1 MLSLRSSGKI
11 LGPTSLTQLAHD
23 HDLSP
28 PVSVRELIDR
38 LGIRG
43 APEINFQ
50 FGVHNLDAWSENNKA
65 NFQDGVPDPF
75 TFKDTFG
82 TAEVL
87 NELLNPLWGH
97 PVLTTAFYAFYHYF
111 LMGKANGGLATGF
124 CSALSSLVADK
135 FWKGDTDAITL
146 DKGSVHKFLTGL
158 QGKMLSRESLITFH
172 DQGREGA
179 ARIEK
184 SFREVETTFLRGG
197 GRQSAPLIF
206 FLPSGAIWNDGYFD
220 KLGESHCVLPYAL
233 KYPAGHSGPQL
244 TPDGSTTVTDLH
256 GVEMLVWDCNFTAD
270 KDCKIVFKDN
280 GGEPSYTYSKKSGL
294 NSQNGFTLGM
304 MTNGKYLLSD
314 HDMPFS
320 GPEGLKR
327 FIIDFLLSPADLQIT
342 DPNGRRTGNFGGL
355 IHAEIPD
362 SHPCF
367 LAKGAYLLPL
377 DAPLERR
384 IEGTGVGQYTFNS
397 IIPDSGSLVL
407 QDVKTAPGQV
417 DELSVNLDQTKL
429 RFRPAAEKTFNLTLS
444 RLNADEVRA
453 ITLHG
458 VGGHPAAEV
467 DISTT
472 RELNSVEVNNRGAAR
487 AIDVR
492 GHVLNRQTNQV
503 QNKVLGSLNVPSQAK
518 LKLQVNDWN
527 TVSANLTTFSN
538 G

>member
-23 HDLSP
+23 HQLSP
-28 PVSVRELIDR
+28 PVSLRELLDR
-38 LGIRG
+38 LGING
-43 APEINFQ
+43 SPEISFK
-50 FGVHNLDAWSENNKA
+50 FGVHNLPAFDGVKA
-65 NFQDGVPDPF
+65 NFTDGVPDTD
-75 TFKDTFG
+75 TFRETFG
-82 TAEVL
+82 TAEIVS
-87 NELLNPLWGH
+87 ELVPVWGH
-97 PVLTTAFYAFYHYF
+97 PVLTLAFYGFYHYY
-111 LMGKANGGLATGF
+111 LKGEANGGLATGF

-135 FWKGDTDAITL
+135 FWRGDMDAVTIS
-146 DKGSVHKFLTGL
+146 KASVHKFITAL
-158 QGKMLSRESLITFH
+158 QGKMLSRESLIAFH

-179 ARIEK
+179 DRIER
-184 SFREVETTFLRGG
+184 SFREVETIFLRGC
-197 GRQSAPLIF
+197 GRENAPLIF
-206 FLPSGAIWNDGYFD
+206 FLPSGAIWDAGYFD
-220 KLGESHCVLPYAL
+220 KLNKSHCVMPYRL
-233 KYPAGHSGPQL
+233 EYPPGHPGPRL
-244 TPDGSTTVTDLH
+244 SPDGSTTTTDLT
-256 GVEMLVWDCNFTAD
+256 GVKMFVWDCNSPLRQ
-270 KDCKIVFKDN
+270 DCSITFN
-280 GGEPSYTYSKKSGL
+280 NNSGEPGYTYSNNSDL
-294 NSQNGFTLGM
+294 NSSNGLTLGM

-320 GPEGLKR
+320 GPDGVKR

-342 DPNGRRTGNFGGL
+342 DPSGRRTGNFGGL

-384 IEGTGVGQYTFNS
+384 IVGTGMGQYTFNS
-397 IIPDSGSLVL
+397 IIPDGASLVL

-417 DELSVNLDQTKL
+417 DELSVNLNQTKL
-429 RFRPAAEKTFNLTLS
+429 RFRPAAEKTFNMILS
-444 RLNADEVRA
+444 RRNADEVRA
-453 ITLHG
+453 ITLQG

-487 AIDVR
+487 SVDVR
-492 GHVLNRQTNQV
+492 AHVLNRHTNQV

-518 LKLQVNDWN
+518 LKLQVNDWS
-527 TVSANLTTFSN
+527 TVSANLTTLSN